1 MTDALSEA
9 KSFVKSVRVFLA
21 VSGAIALVAGIVLLI
36 WPAKS
41 AVIVTGIFASYLI
54 IGGLVYIA
62 LGIFS
67 GSGGGWARV
76 GHILLGL
83 LYIVAGV
90 IAFANLGTAT
100 VTLAIIVAIFIG
112 ISWIV
117 DGVVALSLMGQQ
129 TSKVW
134 TLLYSLL
141 GIVAGIIVLFSPLY
155 AAAAL
160 WIILGITLV
169 VLGIVQIVR
178 AITMKGDATTAT
190 L

>member
-9 KSFVKSVRVFLA
+9 KSFVKSVRTFLTI
-21 VSGAIALVAGIVLLI
+21 SGIIALIAGIVLLI

-54 IGGLVYIA
+54 IGGLLYTA

-67 GSGGGWARV
+67 GKRGGWARI
-76 GHILLGL
+76 GHVVLGV

-90 IAFANLGTAT
+90 IAFANLGTAA
-100 VTLAIIVAIFIG
+100 VTLALVVAIFIG

-117 DGVVALSLMGQQ
+117 DGVVALTLMGQD

-141 GIVAGIIVLFSPLY
+141 SIVAGVFVLFSPLY
-155 AAAAL
+155 AAAVL
-160 WIILGITLV
+160 WLVLGISLV
-169 VLGIVQIVR
+169 VLGIMQIVR
-178 AITMKGDATTAT
+178 AITMKREVTGLA